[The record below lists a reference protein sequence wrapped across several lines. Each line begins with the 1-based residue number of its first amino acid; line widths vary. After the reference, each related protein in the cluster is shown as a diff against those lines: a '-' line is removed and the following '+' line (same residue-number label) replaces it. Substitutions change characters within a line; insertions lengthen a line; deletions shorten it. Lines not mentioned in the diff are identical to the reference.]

1 MTARQALM
9 SSLDTCRTKRIA
21 LSFLVTFCPFILS
34 FSSFLPTSI
43 SFRTTSSLSLNCG
56 GQGYT
61 LNAAAPTSIAAALS
75 SATPFDSGSA
85 TQVLRTGR
93 VLSDG
98 RERGGERGGERGRGS
113 DEGRDGEADC
123 SVDCSNGGGGR
134 ERDSAR
140 E

>member
-9 SSLDTCRTKRIA
+9 SSFDTCRTKRIA
-21 LSFLVTFCPFILS
+21 LSFLSLFCPFILS
-34 FSSFLPTSI
+34 FSSFLPTSTSI
-43 SFRTTSSLSLNCG
+43 RTTSSLSINCG

-61 LNAAAPTSIAAALS
+61 LSAAAPTSIAAALS
-75 SATPFDSGSA
+75 SASPFDSWSA
-85 TQVLRTGR
+85 TQVLRIGR

-98 RERGGERGGERGRGS
+98 REGGGKRGRERGS